1 MSCCQF
7 LGFYGGKSDGGA
19 VVVLGDGYNH
29 DVGFDASLRRFQN
42 ALVCLLLMEMWW
54 SREWL
59 AIKLIRVA

>member
-7 LGFYGGKSDGGA
+7 LGFDGGKSGDGA
-19 VVVLGDGYNH
+19 VVVLGDDGR
-29 DVGFDASLRRFQN
+29 DDGSDASLWRFQN
-42 ALVCLLLMEMWW
+42 ALVYLLLVETWW